1 MYILS
6 LRLEH
11 NTTVLLFKDDKLLEV
26 VSQDGH
32 PLVEV
37 PDQAIFIL
45 ENSNLQYLAIE
56 NWLISKI

>member
-37 PDQAIFIL
+37 PDQALFIL
-45 ENSNLQYLAIE
+45 ENSNLQYLAIQ
-56 NWLISKI
+56 N

>member
-37 PDQAIFIL
+37 PD
-45 ENSNLQYLAIE
+45 
-56 NWLISKI
+56 